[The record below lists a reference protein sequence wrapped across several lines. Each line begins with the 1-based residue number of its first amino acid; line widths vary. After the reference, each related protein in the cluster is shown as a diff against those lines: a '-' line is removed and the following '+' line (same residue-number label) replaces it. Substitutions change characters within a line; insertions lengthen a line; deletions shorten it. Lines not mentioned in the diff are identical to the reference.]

1 MKDKYLEKY
10 PYDKDKY
17 YLVVQYY
24 QYMLGNDFLRILNYM
39 RDDKSLSSQ
48 SIGYSF
54 ASSCDEEDKETED
67 YFETGVM
74 FWFGYNDIDEI
85 IVDYTIFYNSLKL
98 ACEIYLEENVDDYQ
112 IVNES
117 LKIIR
122 NRYLSV

>member
-54 ASSCDEEDKETED
+54 ASSCDEEDKETGD

-122 NRYLSV
+122 NRYLSD